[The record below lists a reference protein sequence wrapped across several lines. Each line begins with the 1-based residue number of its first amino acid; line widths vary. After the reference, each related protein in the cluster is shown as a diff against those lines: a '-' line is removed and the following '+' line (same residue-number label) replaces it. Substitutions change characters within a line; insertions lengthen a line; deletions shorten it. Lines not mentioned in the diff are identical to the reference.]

1 MSPRNREA
9 YVAEREAAI
18 EAIRVRALWK
28 ARRTFWFFDADVSE
42 VGRLIRQVRAVDE
55 VKP

>member
-18 EAIRVRALWK
+18 EAIRVRALHK
-28 ARRTFWFFDADVSE
+28 ARKTFWFFDADVSE